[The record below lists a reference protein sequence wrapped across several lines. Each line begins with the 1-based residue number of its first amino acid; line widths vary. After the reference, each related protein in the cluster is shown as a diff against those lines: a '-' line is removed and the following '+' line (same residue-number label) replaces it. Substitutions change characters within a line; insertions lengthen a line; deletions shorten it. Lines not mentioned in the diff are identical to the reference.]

1 MTNSGAPLFVQ
12 SSTFSLIAA
21 GRLRSSLHP
30 YSETP
35 PTHLKRGLKANAKA
49 KVRAVKTIST
59 IDRLRCFL
67 DRVLFL
73 DAPSPPR
80 ITTRRALVCAGIAVL
95 CIAIQLTRMWSSVPL
110 DSIWAEDGGTW
121 LPEALTRGLFDALT
135 TTWNGYLQT
144 SSRLVAEPVSHLP
157 IAWFAAV
164 MAICGAAI
172 VTGCAFL
179 VWRASA
185 GHIEN
190 PYLRAGLAAMVVLL
204 PVVGVESLD
213 NVTNSIWFLLFAS
226 FWVLLWRPSTFA
238 RAAAAGGFI
247 FVVALSNEAIVV
259 FAPLW
264 LLRLIAIRDRRDT
277 IIVAGFAVGAA
288 LQLAFSW
295 NAPAQLEA
303 GRPSVTFLN
312 VSPHWDW
319 SLVPAYA
326 QRIVGGALGGQRING
341 FLWVH
346 LGTAQEVVMGAALLL
361 FAGFSLFGAPRTRVV
376 VPIIIAASLGLFL
389 VLGYRRWH
397 PFGVLFTWPH
407 GSSSTGPAHYIVTP
421 TLLLL
426 SALFV
431 QLDARPRLVSL
442 GAWSK
447 LRVGT
452 VLVLFVAALVSFEVG
467 ESNVRGSP
475 TWSAA
480 LDAGRATCGHANVAD
495 VVLPVA
501 PSSIVGNYRA
511 HFPCSELAQS
521 SIGAAPARTS
531 SNEP

>member
-1 MTNSGAPLFVQ
+1 MG
-12 SSTFSLIAA
+12 I
-21 GRLRSSLHP
+21 R
-30 YSETP
+30 
-35 PTHLKRGLKANAKA
+35 
-49 KVRAVKTIST
+49 ST
-59 IDRLRCFL
+59 IDRLRGFL
-67 DRVLFL
+67 DRALFP
-73 DAPSPPR
+73 DGPFPPR
-80 ITTRRALVCAGIAVL
+80 ITARRALVCAGIAAL
-95 CIAIQLTRMWSSVPL
+95 CIAIQLIRMWSSVPL
-110 DSIWAEDGGTW
+110 DSMWAEDAGTW
-121 LPEALTRGLFDALT
+121 LPDALTRGVFDALT

-157 IAWFAAV
+157 IGWFAPV

-190 PYLRAGLAAMVVLL
+190 PYLRAVLAVLVVLL

-213 NVTNSIWFLLFAS
+213 NVTDSIWFLLFAS
-226 FWVLLWRPSTFA
+226 FWVLLWCPATFA

-247 FVVALSNEAIVV
+247 FVAALSNAAIVV

-264 LLRLIAIRDRRDT
+264 LLRLIAIRDRRDAA
-277 IIVAGFAVGAA
+277 IVTGYA
-288 LQLAFSW
+288 LGTAIQLAFSW
-295 NAPAQLEA
+295 NAPAQGEGGTHLDPIVA
-303 GRPSVTFLN
+303 ALVA
-312 VSPHWDW
+312 PHWDW

-326 QRIVGGALGGQRING
+326 QRIVGGAVGGQRING

-346 LGTAQEVVMGAALLL
+346 LGTAQEVVMGAALLV
-361 FAGFSLFGAPRTRVV
+361 FAGLSLFGGSRTRVV
-376 VPIIIAASLGLFL
+376 VPIAIAASLGLFL
-389 VLGYRRWH
+389 AIGYRRWF
-397 PFGVLFTWPH
+397 PFGREFAWPH
-407 GSSSTGPAHYIVTP
+407 GSSNTNHAHYMVTP

-431 QLDARPRLVSL
+431 QLDARPRLVSY
-442 GAWSK
+442 GAWMK

-475 TWSAA
+475 TWSEAV
-480 LDAGRATCGHANVAD
+480 DAGRATCAHTNVAD

-501 PSSIVGNYRA
+501 PHSASFFNFHYQARI
-511 HFPCSELAQS
+511 PCSELAQS
-521 SIGAAPARTS
+521 SVAAAPTKNRQQRAS
-531 SNEP
+531 SRSSTK

>member
-1 MTNSGAPLFVQ
+1 VREV
-12 SSTFSLIAA
+12 ST
-21 GRLRSSLHP
+21 
-30 YSETP
+30 
-35 PTHLKRGLKANAKA
+35 
-49 KVRAVKTIST
+49 V
-59 IDRLRCFL
+59 DRLRDFL
-67 DRVLFL
+67 DRVLFP
-73 DAPSPPR
+73 DAPFPPR
-80 ITTRRALVCAGIAVL
+80 ITARRALVCAGIAVL
-95 CIAIQLTRMWSSVPL
+95 CIAIQLIRMWSSVPL

-121 LPEALTRGLFDALT
+121 LADATTRGLFDALT

-185 GHIEN
+185 GHIES
-190 PYLRAGLAAMVVLL
+190 PYLRAALAAMVVLL

-226 FWVLLWRPSTFA
+226 FWVLLWRPRTFA
-238 RAAAAGGFI
+238 RAAAAAAFI
-247 FVVALSNEAIVV
+247 FVAALSNAAIVV

-277 IIVAGFAVGAA
+277 IIVTGFAVGTAV
-288 LQLAFSW
+288 QLAFSW
-295 NAPAQLEA
+295 NAPAIGEA
-303 GRPSVTFLN
+303 GRTGFNFITF
-312 VSPHWDW
+312 SPHWDW

-326 QRIVGGALGGQRING
+326 QRIVGGAVGGQRING

-376 VPIIIAASLGLFL
+376 VPITIAASLGLFL
-389 VLGYRRWH
+389 ASGYQRWH
-397 PFGVLFTWPH
+397 PIGLLFTWPH
-407 GSSSTGPAHYIVTP
+407 GSSNTLSAHYMVTP

-431 QLDARPRLVSL
+431 QLDARPRLVSA
-442 GAWSK
+442 GAWNK
-447 LRVGT
+447 LLVGT
-452 VLVLFVAALVSFEVG
+452 VLVLFVAALASFEVG
-467 ESNVRGSP
+467 ETNVRGSP
-475 TWSAA
+475 TWSEA
-480 LDAGRATCGHANVAD
+480 LNAGRATCAHANVAD

-521 SIGAAPARTS
+521 SMGPTPARAI
-531 SNEP
+531 SNQPVALVKKLARAR